1 MILKTHFFDQYN
13 SITRKLRI
21 CKNSITTITKTVD
34 NKNNLLL
41 LYIDLLY
48 RNKFIKTRKSCYT
61 VILGC
66 NLLIYS
72 KLQRFATCYTGV
84 ILVLYCYTGII

>member
-1 MILKTHFFDQYN
+1 MVLKTNFFEQYN
-13 SITRKLRI
+13 SITRKSRI
-21 CKNSITTITKTVD
+21 CKSSVTTLTKTVD

>member
-1 MILKTHFFDQYN
+1 MILKTQFFEQYN

-21 CKNSITTITKTVD
+21 CKSSITTITKTVD

-66 NLLIYS
+66 NS
-72 KLQRFATCYTGV
+72 
-84 ILVLYCYTGII
+84 LVVS

>member
-1 MILKTHFFDQYN
+1 MVLKTNFFEQYN
-13 SITRKLRI
+13 SITRKSRI
-21 CKNSITTITKTVD
+21 CKSSVTTLTKTLD

-41 LYIDLLY
+41 LYINLLY

-66 NLLIYS
+66 NLLIVS
-72 KLQRFATCYTGV
+72 KLHGFATCYTGV